1 MTTGGGR
8 LPLQRRHRHLEP
20 AANRARAGRAGLESV
35 GVEHCCAPDSSGTLQ
50 HRSRM
55 ACVTRL
61 SRLTLVSQKRS
72 LSADFMSDL
81 IVRDLIDQRQAGR
94 NGSLGQALADLRGC
108 LRGSKDLST
117 RP

>member
-1 MTTGGGR
+1 
-8 LPLQRRHRHLEP
+8 
-20 AANRARAGRAGLESV
+20 
-35 GVEHCCAPDSSGTLQ
+35 
-50 HRSRM
+50 M

-108 LRGSKDLST
+108 LQGSKDLST
-117 RP
+117 RPLKGYGRR

>member
-1 MTTGGGR
+1 
-8 LPLQRRHRHLEP
+8 
-20 AANRARAGRAGLESV
+20 
-35 GVEHCCAPDSSGTLQ
+35 
-50 HRSRM
+50 M

-94 NGSLGQALADLRGC
+94 NGSLGQALTDLRGC

-117 RP
+117 RPLKGYGRR

>member
-1 MTTGGGR
+1 
-8 LPLQRRHRHLEP
+8 
-20 AANRARAGRAGLESV
+20 
-35 GVEHCCAPDSSGTLQ
+35 
-50 HRSRM
+50 M

-117 RP
+117 RPLKGYGRR

>member
-1 MTTGGGR
+1 M
-8 LPLQRRHRHLEP
+8 
-20 AANRARAGRAGLESV
+20 S
-35 GVEHCCAPDSSGTLQ
+35 
-50 HRSRM
+50 
-55 ACVTRL
+55 CVTRL

-117 RP
+117 RPLKGYGRR

>member
-1 MTTGGGR
+1 
-8 LPLQRRHRHLEP
+8 
-20 AANRARAGRAGLESV
+20 
-35 GVEHCCAPDSSGTLQ
+35 
-50 HRSRM
+50 M

-81 IVRDLIDQRQAGR
+81 IVRDLIDQRQADR

-117 RP
+117 RPLKGYGRR

>member
-1 MTTGGGR
+1 
-8 LPLQRRHRHLEP
+8 
-20 AANRARAGRAGLESV
+20 
-35 GVEHCCAPDSSGTLQ
+35 
-50 HRSRM
+50 M

-94 NGSLGQALADLRGC
+94 NGSLGQALVDLRGC
-108 LRGSKDLST
+108 LRVSKDLST
-117 RP
+117 RPLKGYGRR